1 MRKCIIIKTPYFDY
15 SKILKGEKFKMENE
29 GIEVLSNVL
38 KRELPQKLFSEKILI
53 PRLLA
58 KTSCG
63 LFGISDDFI
72 EKYQSLDSLYV
83 KNKFST
89 FFFEAM
95 GDSMEPTIRS
105 GQVLVVDRSR
115 TDYWGRVAVLAYED
129 KLICKRI
136 IRIGRESG
144 NGLILR
150 SDNSKYKDI
159 LIENS
164 ESINFWGLVIATTGF
179 IE

>member
-1 MRKCIIIKTPYFDY
+1 MEIKVAE
-15 SKILKGEKFKMENE
+15 I
-29 GIEVLSNVL
+29 LSNVVL
-38 KRELPQKLFSEKILI
+38 KDLPLKLSSERILI

-83 KNKFST
+83 KNKFAT
-89 FFFEAM
+89 FFFEAA

-115 TDYWGRVAVLAYED
+115 TDYWGRVAVLSYED

-136 IRIGRESG
+136 IRPARGE
-144 NGLILR
+144 GLILR
-150 SDNSKYKDI
+150 SDNPKYKDI
-159 LIENS
+159 LIENTDS
-164 ESINFWGLVIATTGF
+164 VSFWGLVVATTGF
-179 IE
+179 VE